1 MALTLAEAAKLEND
15 YLRRGVIETFG
26 EYSPVLAD
34 LPFMQV
40 QGNSYRYNLEETLP
54 NVEFRAVNES
64 YTESTGTVTA
74 DSESLVIFGGVVDV
88 DRYLQQVRGSI
99 NDQRAVQTRLKVKAL
114 ALAFTREFFEGDST
128 VDPNSFDGLVKRLSG
143 GQVVTANSGSGN
155 GDVLSLEY
163 IDQLIDTVW
172 GGPDVLYMN
181 KANRRKLVQ
190 LARETEL
197 VVVEMDAASKVHTY
211 YDGIPVKVV
220 DKDNNNVD
228 ILGFDETVGTETE
241 CSSIYA
247 ARYGA
252 DEFVCGLSN
261 GGIQVEDLGLIANP
275 PVYRTLIEWYV
286 GLAIFNPKAAARL
299 KGIHQ

>member
-26 EYSPVLAD
+26 EYSPVLED
-34 LPFMQV
+34 LPFMEV
-40 QGNSYRYNLEETLP
+40 KGNSYRYNLEETLP
-54 NVEFRAVNES
+54 GVEFRAVNDG
-64 YTESTGTVTA
+64 YTESTGTVTTR
-74 DSESLVIFGGVVDV
+74 SESLVIFGGVVDV

-128 VDPNSFDGLVKRLSG
+128 ADPNSFNGLQKRLSG
-143 GQVVTANSGSGN
+143 EQVITADAGAGN
-155 GDVLSLEY
+155 GDVLKLEY
-163 IDQLIDTVW
+163 IDQLIDAVW
-172 GGPDVLYMN
+172 GGPDVIYMN

-197 VVVEMDAASKVHTY
+197 VVVEMDAAGKVHTF

-220 DKDNNNVD
+220 DKDNHND
-228 ILGFDETVGTETE
+228 PILGFDETVGSETE

-247 ARYGA
+247 VRFGA
-252 DEFVCGLSN
+252 DEFISGLTN
-261 GGIQVEDLGLIANP
+261 GGVQVEDLGLIANP

-286 GLAIFNPKAAARL
+286 GLAVFNPRAAARL
-299 KGIHQ
+299 RGIHQ